1 MKKNRVMACLIAG
14 VCVLTVSAT
23 AAFGSIN
30 GYANY
35 KTAVKALALDV
46 DNVSANGTFTL
57 TYDGQ
62 EVLKGQADVGCDG
75 ADQYSHSVVSDGT
88 STTESWNA
96 TVDGVNTWFNS
107 DDDHYYSYEAET
119 EKSGHGLLNIG
130 SDDEMSQRVFTL
142 LELGADTVVGD
153 LKNNVVE
160 IDAKDG
166 LYTYQLDIDSSQV
179 PAVVNAAL
187 SVFAYAVSENVAT
200 TCYVDW
206 EDWTKSAVT
215 WYEQQTGE
223 TLDQDFIDH
232 YTGEAEY
239 STTEENDAWWEANQ
253 ELIDKVSEQESK
265 MHEHYYDQ
273 LTDEL
278 NRRGAECGIL
288 FVAADG
294 STTFYP
300 DEKAYHEARGYEDVN
315 DLDAFIGQ
323 DLTLDNVHFTF
334 TVNKDL
340 QLTANHGEA
349 TFTTVDENGGKH
361 TLVLTADAAL
371 SDYGT
376 TVVKPLD
383 VGDRQP
389 YDFGDS
395 TEEYSVD
402 VEVTEP

>member
-46 DNVSANGTFTL
+46 DNVSAEGTFTL

-88 STTESWNA
+88 SIEENWSA

-187 SVFAYAVSENVAT
+187 SVFAYAVSENVANNH
-200 TCYVDW
+200 YVDW
-206 EDWTKSAVT
+206 EDFSKTSVS
-215 WYEQQTGE
+215 WYENQTGD
-223 TLDQDFIDH
+223 TLDQDFIAK
-232 YTGEAEY
+232 YTGEYEFSSEAD
-239 STTEENDAWWEANQ
+239 SDAWWNNNQ
-253 ELIDKVSEQESK
+253 ELINKVSEQESQ
-265 MHEHYYDQ
+265 MHEHYYQ
-273 LTDEL
+273 ELTKNMNAAGL
-278 NRRGAECGIL
+278 TSGVL
-288 FVAADG
+288 HVAADG
-294 STTFYP
+294 STTFYR
-300 DEKAYHEARGYEDVN
+300 DEKSYREAMGYENVD
-315 DLDAFIGQ
+315 DIDAFIGQ
-323 DLTLDNVHFTF
+323 DLTLDNVHFVF

-349 TFTTVDENGGKH
+349 TFTTVDKDGGKH
-361 TLVLTADAAL
+361 TMVLTADATL

-376 TVVKPLD
+376 TVVHPLD

>member
-46 DNVSANGTFTL
+46 DNVSAEGTFTL

-107 DDDHYYSYEAET
+107 DDTHYYSYQAET
-119 EKSGHGLLNIG
+119 EKSGHGLMNIG

-160 IDAKDG
+160 IDAGDG

-187 SVFAYAVSENVAT
+187 SVFAYATSENVANT
-200 TCYVDW
+200 RYVEW
-206 EDWTKSAVT
+206 EDWGKSSVS

-223 TLDQDFIDH
+223 TLDPDFAAH
-232 YTGEAEY
+232 YCGEVKDD
-239 STTEENDAWWEANQ
+239 DAWWNDDANQ
-253 ELIDKVSEQESK
+253 ALLDKVSEQESK
-265 MHEHYYDQ
+265 MHEYYYQELDKKIAASG
-273 LTDEL
+273 LTSGVL
-278 NRRGAECGIL
+278 Y
-288 FVAADG
+288 VAVDG
-294 STTFYP
+294 STIFYP
-300 DEKAYHEARGYEDVN
+300 NEKAYHEAVGMTDVN
-315 DLDAFIGQ
+315 DFESLIGQ

-334 TVNKDL
+334 TVNRDL
-340 QLTANHGEA
+340 QLTANQGEA
-349 TFTTVDENGGKH
+349 TFTTVDDKGGKH

-389 YDFGDS
+389 YDFSDS
-395 TEEYSVD
+395 T